1 MFQLYLLTVLT
12 TILSG
17 AALASG
23 FLSERFER
31 FSEYTEF
38 MANTVYRVILGSLS
52 ILIGIINL
60 FKTYEGDIGV
70 LGELFPSLAGLA
82 TGVLLLVE
90 FVNARRG
97 EEDESKAAEI
107 AGKVGSFSGPYLTVV
122 GVAAVVIG
130 VLHAILPKLPLL

>member
-38 MANTVYRVILGSLS
+38 MTNSLYRVILGAVSL
-52 ILIGIINL
+52 LVGIINL
-60 FKTYEGDIGV
+60 FKTYPGDIGF
-70 LGELFPSLAGLA
+70 LGELFPSLAGIIA
-82 TGVLLLVE
+82 GILLLVE
-90 FVNARRG
+90 FMNARK
-97 EEDESKAAEI
+97 EDDESKASEI
-107 AGKVGSFSGPYLTVV
+107 AGKVGQFSGPYLTIV
-122 GVAAVVIG
+122 GVASVVIG
-130 VLHAILPKLPLL
+130 ILHAVLPRLPLL